1 MGWTNTSGI
10 IARPSVSSR
19 KRRIAFL
26 LKIAKKNS
34 ELNVKAH
41 RYALRQ
47 LAAAKCANGHV
58 TDEMFFA
65 EYFALVERYMKRES
79 SEQ

>member
-1 MGWTNTSGI
+1 MSGI
-10 IARPSVSSR
+10 IARPSVCGR

-34 ELNVKAH
+34 ELNVRAH

-47 LAAAKCANGHV
+47 LAAAKRANGHV

-65 EYFALVERYMKRES
+65 EYFALVERYMNTPS
-79 SEQ
+79 CVYCA